1 VTVREYRYTSPDDL
15 PAWEGLGYS
24 YVGAS
29 RFGDGQVA
37 VLIMRWVD
45 AETRHEPACTCAECW
60 PVKLARSGR

>member
-1 VTVREYRYTSPDDL
+1 MIREYRYTHPDAL
-15 PAWEGLGYS
+15 EAWEGLGYT